1 MKDRVS
7 DQPPLEGL
15 GVLPRTSPRRK
26 CKAVDGLNSC
36 VCKSQKDPGKSCQ
49 CVGDEVGGGER
60 RTGGLRNKKGGDR
73 PARRPGEEESAR
85 PGRGPRGRRPP
96 ASSGRLR
103 TPRKPTFAS
112 SAQSPIFKR
121 KEKRELQFTKG
132 ARSAFRRGGPGPA
145 AFLALRHLPGPPRP
159 LRVLQAAPRSARAP
173 HPPPARG
180 PFLSHRPASPRPSS
194 PQSPRPG
201 RPKAPAANFP
211 LQGASARDAAAS
223 PRRPPHGKKFAGE
236 GDVKIPPRSLTVHA
250 RDNSSFE
257 HLLFAMFSF
266 QKQNHLNEYARH
278 QKAKQKPTLRI
289 YVLLFG
295 RSGRGGLCG
304 AIATRARPS
313 SHFPGLFLEPKAVA
327 S

>member
-112 SAQSPIFKR
+112 SAPSPIFKR

-173 HPPPARG
+173 PT
-180 PFLSHRPASPRPSS
+180 PRRHAAPSS
-194 PQSPRPG
+194 PTGPPLLALLPRRAPGPAAPKRRLQTFRCRAPLRGMRPRP
-201 RPKAPAANFP
+201 R
-211 LQGASARDAAAS
+211 GA
-223 PRRPPHGKKFAGE
+223 RR
-236 GDVKIPPRSLTVHA
+236 T
-250 RDNSSFE
+250 
-257 HLLFAMFSF
+257 
-266 QKQNHLNEYARH
+266 
-278 QKAKQKPTLRI
+278 
-289 YVLLFG
+289 G
-295 RSGRGGLCG
+295 RSSPAR
-304 AIATRARPS
+304 AT
-313 SHFPGLFLEPKAVA
+313 
-327 S
+327 